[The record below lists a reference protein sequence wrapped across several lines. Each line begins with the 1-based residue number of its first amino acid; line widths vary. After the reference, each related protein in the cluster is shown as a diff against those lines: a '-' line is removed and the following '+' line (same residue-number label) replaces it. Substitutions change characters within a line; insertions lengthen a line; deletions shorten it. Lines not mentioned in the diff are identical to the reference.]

1 MAHRFIKTVS
11 AVTAALI
18 AMQSA
23 GFAAIKREKEFSDLQ
38 DHWSRSVI
46 MRLNGYGIINGYD
59 DGSIRPDAY
68 VSAAEFLTV
77 IVKSLGYTP
86 EANGAD
92 WAQPYISKAIELE
105 LIDDGEIS
113 DYAAPITRGEM
124 AKIAANALKD
134 NTVVDENAVKA
145 KIYDY
150 AEIDDRYKPYVV
162 LAYDKRIVNGNHES
176 CFEPNKYVTRAEAG
190 VVAVRLIDKNGGVQ
204 TPGNNG
210 NTGTNNGG
218 GTVSSAALYVAA
230 GGNDNNNGSEA
241 QPFATVAK
249 AKEAVR
255 AMIASNSL
263 PDGGVTVYLR
273 GGTYY
278 MEEGMTFTAEDSGKE
293 GSPITYTAYPG
304 ESVTISG
311 QIPLDK
317 SWFKP
322 ADDSAKKIMID
333 QKAAEKVL
341 VADLKEHGIEDYGE
355 LSTRGY
361 HYFNKGRYAQ
371 AELIVNDENQ
381 TLARYPNSGSI
392 SVPTDSV
399 DADAFGFK
407 YTDDRISK
415 WKDAKDAYIV
425 GTVSINYENN
435 TYPIEKIDPSKKLL
449 TIKEGRINTYYTNGW
464 FFGQN
469 LLEELDSEG
478 EYYIDRENGKLYYYA
493 PSDFATGNYDVGLS
507 TLKTPIFNFNGASHI
522 TVSNITMKGG
532 RGYAVIGTSAGY
544 SIPSFK
550 DWMIS
555 RGADLNGANFKKGS
569 GSSVY
574 IADIDKYT
582 DSQTFPGHVWDGFV
596 DEGSGV
602 DSIEVKNCNIFNFGS
617 GAIVINGTNVH
628 LESNHIKNIGGT
640 GLYLRGGDL
649 ETLTPS
655 GNTIINNKIH
665 RVGYLQKAYV
675 PAIAMHGVAI
685 HVVYNDIYDAP
696 HCIFNYHGNDHI
708 IEYNKIHDA
717 VKECLDMDAI
727 YTRNEYMPQ
736 WRGTVI
742 RNNYIYNIGIFPVGE
757 YTKQLN
763 VSGIRTDNYG
773 HALQIYSNV
782 FANIGTSGANN
793 VIGVTAQGNRNMIKG
808 NLFVDCSATFLG
820 WNTYTPGATWDM
832 TKQEEKERV
841 ELANKYAAIPVFA
854 EKYPELANFKNE
866 YYKSVATNEFDN
878 NVIVNIKFPLSTTN
892 GTVNP
897 QGTRG
902 ASELIKGTSNYLTTS
917 DPGFK
922 DYKNGDYT
930 IDDDSEVFEKAA
942 GFEKIEMSKMGN
954 NAPVGPVN

>member
-1 MAHRFIKTVS
+1 M
-11 AVTAALI
+11 
-18 AMQSA
+18 
-23 GFAAIKREKEFSDLQ
+23 
-38 DHWSRSVI
+38 
-46 MRLNGYGIINGYD
+46 
-59 DGSIRPDAY
+59 
-68 VSAAEFLTV
+68 
-77 IVKSLGYTP
+77 
-86 EANGAD
+86 
-92 WAQPYISKAIELE
+92 
-105 LIDDGEIS
+105 
-113 DYAAPITRGEM
+113 
-124 AKIAANALKD
+124 
-134 NTVVDENAVKA
+134 
-145 KIYDY
+145 
-150 AEIDDRYKPYVV
+150 
-162 LAYDKRIVNGNHES
+162 
-176 CFEPNKYVTRAEAG
+176 
-190 VVAVRLIDKNGGVQ
+190 
-204 TPGNNG
+204 
-210 NTGTNNGG
+210 
-218 GTVSSAALYVAA
+218 
-230 GGNDNNNGSEA
+230 
-241 QPFATVAK
+241 
-249 AKEAVR
+249 
-255 AMIASNSL
+255 
-263 PDGGVTVYLR
+263 
-273 GGTYY
+273 
-278 MEEGMTFTAEDSGKE
+278 
-293 GSPITYTAYPG
+293 
-304 ESVTISG
+304 
-311 QIPLDK
+311 
-317 SWFKP
+317 
-322 ADDSAKKIMID
+322 
-333 QKAAEKVL
+333 
-341 VADLKEHGIEDYGE
+341 
-355 LSTRGY
+355 
-361 HYFNKGRYAQ
+361 
-371 AELIVNDENQ
+371 
-381 TLARYPNSGSI
+381 
-392 SVPTDSV
+392 
-399 DADAFGFK
+399 
-407 YTDDRISK
+407 
-415 WKDAKDAYIV
+415 
-425 GTVSINYENN
+425 
-435 TYPIEKIDPSKKLL
+435 
-449 TIKEGRINTYYTNGW
+449 W

-493 PSDFATGNYDVGLS
+493 PSDFQAGNYDIGLS

-550 DWMIS
+550 DWMVS

-569 GSSVY
+569 GSSVF

-582 DSQTFPGHVWDGFV
+582 DAQTFPGHVWDGFV
-596 DEGSGV
+596 DDGSGV
-602 DSIEVKNCNIFNFGS
+602 DNIEVKNCNIFNFGS

-685 HVVYNDIYDAP
+685 HVAYNDIYDAP

-727 YTRNEYMPQ
+727 NTRNEYMPQ

-782 FANIGTSGANN
+782 FANVGTNGANN

-832 TKQEEKERV
+832 TKKEEKERV
-841 ELANKYAAIPVFA
+841 ELANKYASIPVFA

-902 ASELIKGTSNYLTTS
+902 ASELIKGTSNYLTTT

-922 DYKNGDYT
+922 DYQNGDYT
-930 IDDDSEVFEKAA
+930 IDDNSEVFEKAP

-954 NAPVGPVN
+954 NAPVGPIN

>member
-1 MAHRFIKTVS
+1 MAHRFIKTIS
-11 AVTAALI
+11 AVTAAIISL
-18 AMQSA
+18 QSA
-23 GFAAIKREKEFSDLQ
+23 GFAVLQREVEFSDLQ
-38 DHWSRSVI
+38 NHWSKSII

-59 DGSIRPDAY
+59 NGTIRPDAY
-68 VSAAEFLTV
+68 VSAAEYLTV
-77 IVKSLGYTP
+77 IVKSLGFT
-86 EANGAD
+86 EETAGAD
-92 WAQPYISKAIELE
+92 WAQPYINKAVELG
-105 LIDDGEIS
+105 LIDAGEYN
-113 DYAAPITRGEM
+113 DYSAPVTRSQA

-134 NTVVDENAVKA
+134 NVVADENSVKA

-150 AEIDDRYKPYVV
+150 AEIEEQYKPYVV
-162 LAYDKRIVNGNHES
+162 LAYDKKIVNGNHDN
-176 CFEPNKYVTRAEAG
+176 CFEPNRYITRAEAG
-190 VVAVRLIDKNGGVQ
+190 VVAVRLIDKNGGMQ
-204 TPGNNG
+204 NPGNNG
-210 NTGTNNGG
+210 STGPNNGG
-218 GTVSSAALYVAA
+218 TVTSSAALYVATN
-230 GGNDNNNGSEA
+230 GSDSNSGSEA

-249 AKEAVR
+249 AKEAIR
-255 AMIASNSL
+255 AMNASNSL

-278 MEEGMTFTAEDSGKE
+278 MDEGMTFTAEDSGRE
-293 GSPITYTAYPG
+293 GSNITYTAYPG

-311 QIPLDK
+311 QIPLEK

-322 ADDSAKKIMID
+322 ADDAGKKIMLD
-333 QKAAEKVL
+333 QKAAEKTLMV
-341 VADLKEHGIEDYGE
+341 DLKEHGIEDYGE

-392 SVPTDSV
+392 SVPTDNV
-399 DADAFGFK
+399 DPESFGFK

-435 TYPIEKIDPSKKLL
+435 TYPIEKIDASKKLL

-469 LLEELDSEG
+469 LLEELDTEG

-493 PSDFATGNYDVGLS
+493 PSDFSTGNYDIGLS

-532 RGYAVIGTSAGY
+532 RGYAVLGTSAGY

-582 DSQTFPGHVWDGFV
+582 DAQTFPGHVWDGFV

-602 DSIEVKNCNIFNFGS
+602 NSIEVKNCNIFNFGS
-617 GAIVINGTNVH
+617 GGIVINGTDVH
-628 LESNHIKNIGGT
+628 IESNHMKNIGGT

-685 HVVYNDIYDAP
+685 HVAYNDIYDAP

-742 RNNYIYNIGIFPVGE
+742 KNNYIYNIGIFPVGE

-782 FANIGTSGANN
+782 FANIGSSNANN

-832 TKQEEKERV
+832 TKTEEKERV
-841 ELANKYAAIPVFA
+841 
-854 EKYPELANFKNE
+854 ELANFKNE

-878 NVIVNIKFPLSTTN
+878 NVIVNIKFPLSQAN

-902 ASELIKGTSNYLTTS
+902 APELINGGSNYLTTS

-922 DYKNGDYT
+922 DYQNGDYT
-930 IDDDSEVFEKAA
+930 LSDDSEVFEKAA

-954 NAPVGPVN
+954 NAPVGPIN

>member
-1 MAHRFIKTVS
+1 MAHRFIKTIS
-11 AVTAALI
+11 AVTAAIISL
-18 AMQSA
+18 QSA
-23 GFAAIKREKEFSDLQ
+23 GFAVLQREVEFSDLQ
-38 DHWSRSVI
+38 NHWSKSII

-59 DGSIRPDAY
+59 NGTIRPDAY
-68 VSAAEFLTV
+68 VSAAEYLTV
-77 IVKSLGYTP
+77 IVKSLGFT
-86 EANGAD
+86 EETAGAD
-92 WAQPYISKAIELE
+92 WAQPYINKAVELG
-105 LIDDGEIS
+105 LIDAGEYD
-113 DYAAPITRGEM
+113 DYSAPVTRSQA

-134 NTVVDENAVKA
+134 NVVADENSVKA

-150 AEIDDRYKPYVV
+150 AEIEEQYKPYVV
-162 LAYDKRIVNGNHES
+162 LAYDKKIVNGNHDN
-176 CFEPNKYVTRAEAG
+176 CFEPNRYITRAEAG
-190 VVAVRLIDKNGGVQ
+190 VVAVRLIDKNGGMQ
-204 TPGNNG
+204 NPGNNG
-210 NTGTNNGG
+210 STGPNNGG
-218 GTVSSAALYVAA
+218 TVTSSAALYVAPN
-230 GGNDNNNGSEA
+230 GSDSNSGSEA

-249 AKEAVR
+249 AKEAIR
-255 AMIASNSL
+255 AMNASNSL

-278 MEEGMTFTAEDSGKE
+278 MDEGMTFTAEDSGRE
-293 GSPITYTAYPG
+293 GSNITYTAYPG

-311 QIPLDK
+311 QIPLEK

-322 ADDSAKKIMID
+322 ADDAGKKIMLD
-333 QKAAEKVL
+333 QKAAEKTLMV
-341 VADLKEHGIEDYGE
+341 DLKEHGIEDYGE

-392 SVPTDSV
+392 SVPTDNV
-399 DADAFGFK
+399 DPESFGFK

-435 TYPIEKIDPSKKLL
+435 TYPIEKIDASKKLL

-469 LLEELDSEG
+469 LLEELDTEG

-493 PSDFATGNYDVGLS
+493 PSDFSTGNYDIGLS

-532 RGYAVIGTSAGY
+532 RGYAVLGTSAGY

-582 DSQTFPGHVWDGFV
+582 DAQTFPGHVWDGFV

-602 DSIEVKNCNIFNFGS
+602 NSIEVKNCNIFNFGS
-617 GAIVINGTNVH
+617 GGIVINGTDVH
-628 LESNHIKNIGGT
+628 IESNHMKNIGGT

-685 HVVYNDIYDAP
+685 HVAYNDIYDAP

-742 RNNYIYNIGIFPVGE
+742 KNNYIYNIGIFPVGE

-782 FANIGTSGANN
+782 FANIGSSNANN

-832 TKQEEKERV
+832 TKTEEKERV
-841 ELANKYAAIPVFA
+841 ELANKYAANPIFA
-854 EKYPELANFKNE
+854 AKYPELANFKNE

-878 NVIVNIKFPLSTTN
+878 NVIVNIKFPLSQAN

-902 ASELIKGTSNYLTTS
+902 APELINGGSNYLTTS

-922 DYKNGDYT
+922 DYQNGDYT
-930 IDDDSEVFEKAA
+930 LSDDSEVFEKAA
-942 GFEKIEMSKMGN
+942 GFEKIEMSRMGN
-954 NAPVGPVN
+954 NAPVGPIN

>member
-1 MAHRFIKTVS
+1 MAHRFIKTIS
-11 AVTAALI
+11 AVTAAIISL
-18 AMQSA
+18 QSA
-23 GFAAIKREKEFSDLQ
+23 GFAVLQREVEFSDLQ
-38 DHWSRSVI
+38 NHWSKSII

-59 DGSIRPDAY
+59 NGTIRPDAY
-68 VSAAEFLTV
+68 VSAAEYLTV
-77 IVKSLGYTP
+77 IVKSLGFT
-86 EANGAD
+86 EETAGAD
-92 WAQPYISKAIELE
+92 WAQPYINKAVELG
-105 LIDDGEIS
+105 LIDAGEYN
-113 DYAAPITRGEM
+113 DYSAPVTRSQA

-134 NTVVDENAVKA
+134 NVVADENSVKA

-150 AEIDDRYKPYVV
+150 AEIEEQYKPYVV
-162 LAYDKRIVNGNHES
+162 LAYDKKIVNGNHDN
-176 CFEPNKYVTRAEAG
+176 CFEPNRYITRAEAG
-190 VVAVRLIDKNGGVQ
+190 VVAVRLIDKNGGMQ
-204 TPGNNG
+204 NPGNNG
-210 NTGTNNGG
+210 STGPNNGG
-218 GTVSSAALYVAA
+218 TVTSSAALYVAPN
-230 GGNDNNNGSEA
+230 GSDSNSGSEA

-249 AKEAVR
+249 AKEAIR
-255 AMIASNSL
+255 AMNASNSL

-278 MEEGMTFTAEDSGKE
+278 MDEGMTFTAEDSGRE
-293 GSPITYTAYPG
+293 GSNITYTAYPG

-311 QIPLDK
+311 QIPLEK

-322 ADDSAKKIMID
+322 ADDAGKKIMLD
-333 QKAAEKVL
+333 QKAAEKTLMV
-341 VADLKEHGIEDYGE
+341 DLKEHGIEDYGE

-392 SVPTDSV
+392 SVPTDNV
-399 DADAFGFK
+399 DPESFGFK

-435 TYPIEKIDPSKKLL
+435 TYPIEKIDASKKLL

-469 LLEELDSEG
+469 LLEELDTEG

-493 PSDFATGNYDVGLS
+493 PSDFSTGNYDIGLS

-532 RGYAVIGTSAGY
+532 RGYAVLGTSAGY

-582 DSQTFPGHVWDGFV
+582 DAQTFPGHVWDGFV

-602 DSIEVKNCNIFNFGS
+602 NSIEVKNCNIFNFGS
-617 GAIVINGTNVH
+617 GGIVINGTDVH
-628 LESNHIKNIGGT
+628 IESNHMKNIGGT

-685 HVVYNDIYDAP
+685 HVAYNDIYDAP

-742 RNNYIYNIGIFPVGE
+742 KNNYIYNIGIFPVGE

-782 FANIGTSGANN
+782 FANIGSSNANN

-832 TKQEEKERV
+832 TKTEEKERV
-841 ELANKYAAIPVFA
+841 ELANKYAANPIFA
-854 EKYPELANFKNE
+854 AKYPELANFKNE

-878 NVIVNIKFPLSTTN
+878 NVIVNIKFPLSQAN

-902 ASELIKGTSNYLTTS
+902 APELINGGSNYLTTS

-922 DYKNGDYT
+922 DYQNGDYT
-930 IDDDSEVFEKAA
+930 LSDDSEVFEKAA

-954 NAPVGPVN
+954 NAPVGPIN